1 MAKET
6 ATRSKPEKAQRIP
19 AKDAAIAAAAY
30 FTEVTGYKSGVTVEE
45 IELTE
50 DGGTWLVTLGYV
62 SEDVTQPIPF
72 HITFPRQC
80 MAYKMFAVN
89 AVTGEVTS
97 MKIRKV

>member
-6 ATRSKPEKAQRIP
+6 ATRKRPQKAQPISP
-19 AKDAAIAAAAY
+19 KDAVIAASTY
-30 FTEVTGYKSGVTVEE
+30 FTEVTGYTSGLSVEE

-62 SEDVTQPIPF
+62 TEDVTQPIPL

-80 MAYKMFAVN
+80 MAYKVFAVN

-97 MKIRKV
+97 MKIRQV